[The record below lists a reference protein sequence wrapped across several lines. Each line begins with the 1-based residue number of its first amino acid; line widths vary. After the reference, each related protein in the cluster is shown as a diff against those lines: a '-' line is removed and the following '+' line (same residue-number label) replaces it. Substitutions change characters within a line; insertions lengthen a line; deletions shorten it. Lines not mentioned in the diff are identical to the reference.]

1 MLAEITSLVGGLN
14 LKPVKDSE
22 NTDAVG
28 PLVNSVL
35 PVIDL

>member
-22 NTDAVG
+22 NTDAMG
-28 PLVNSVL
+28 PLVNSML
-35 PVIDL
+35 PAIDL